1 MVGSPHG
8 SAPELSDSAIQN
20 KTFSLTNAH
29 KKQLGVSFDKRDK
42 LTCVSKLRQ
51 LQGPS
56 DQPFSWPFSCSV
68 VYTPFYKTSRSTTHL
83 NHPAGQIDSQGLT
96 PQLVERDPLLTA
108 GCQLPQVL
116 KYNKYALQSDGRKV
130 CQPIGKGTG
139 CQLPQVLKYNKYAI
153 QSDGGQVCQPMKIG
167 DPLLTAGGQLPQ
179 VLKYNKYAIQ
189 SDSRKVCQPMKV
201 RDPLLAAGC
210 QLPQVLKYNK
220 YAIQSDGGKV
230 CQPIGIK
237 DQLLT
242 AGCQLPQVLKYKYA
256 IQSDGGKVCQPI
268 KIGDSLLV
276 AGGQLPQVLTYKYTI
291 QSDGGKVCQPIG
303 IRDPL
308 LAAGVQLRHSEKM
321 PSDELMGTLSG
332 IMLIADLNPNYY
344 LKIW

>member
-116 KYNKYALQSDGRKV
+116 KYNKYA
-130 CQPIGKGTG
+130 
-139 CQLPQVLKYNKYAI
+139 
-153 QSDGGQVCQPMKIG
+153 
-167 DPLLTAGGQLPQ
+167 
-179 VLKYNKYAIQ
+179 
-189 SDSRKVCQPMKV
+189 
-201 RDPLLAAGC
+201 
-210 QLPQVLKYNK
+210 
-220 YAIQSDGGKV
+220 IQSDGGKL

-268 KIGDSLLV
+268 GIKDQLLK
-276 AGGQLPQVLTYKYTI
+276 AGCQLPQVPKYNKYAI
-291 QSDGGKVCQPIG
+291 
-303 IRDPL
+303 
-308 LAAGVQLRHSEKM
+308 
-321 PSDELMGTLSG
+321 
-332 IMLIADLNPNYY
+332 
-344 LKIW
+344 

>member
-29 KKQLGVSFDKRDK
+29 KKQLGVSLNKRDK

-130 CQPIGKGTG
+130 CQPIGKG
-139 CQLPQVLKYNKYAI
+139 I
-153 QSDGGQVCQPMKIG
+153 S
-167 DPLLTAGGQLPQ
+167 
-179 VLKYNKYAIQ
+179 
-189 SDSRKVCQPMKV
+189 
-201 RDPLLAAGC
+201 LLAAGC

-230 CQPIGIK
+230 
-237 DQLLT
+237 
-242 AGCQLPQVLKYKYA
+242 
-256 IQSDGGKVCQPI
+256 
-268 KIGDSLLV
+268 
-276 AGGQLPQVLTYKYTI
+276 
-291 QSDGGKVCQPIG
+291 
-303 IRDPL
+303 
-308 LAAGVQLRHSEKM
+308 
-321 PSDELMGTLSG
+321 
-332 IMLIADLNPNYY
+332 
-344 LKIW
+344 

>member
-1 MVGSPHG
+1 M
-8 SAPELSDSAIQN
+8 
-20 KTFSLTNAH
+20 
-29 KKQLGVSFDKRDK
+29 
-42 LTCVSKLRQ
+42 
-51 LQGPS
+51 
-56 DQPFSWPFSCSV
+56 
-68 VYTPFYKTSRSTTHL
+68 
-83 NHPAGQIDSQGLT
+83 
-96 PQLVERDPLLTA
+96 
-108 GCQLPQVL
+108 
-116 KYNKYALQSDGRKV
+116 
-130 CQPIGKGTG
+130 
-139 CQLPQVLKYNKYAI
+139 
-153 QSDGGQVCQPMKIG
+153 
-167 DPLLTAGGQLPQ
+167 
-179 VLKYNKYAIQ
+179 
-189 SDSRKVCQPMKV
+189 
-201 RDPLLAAGC
+201 
-210 QLPQVLKYNK
+210 
-220 YAIQSDGGKV
+220 

>member
-29 KKQLGVSFDKRDK
+29 KKQLGVSLNKRDK
-42 LTCVSKLRQ
+42 LTCVSKLRH

-56 DQPFSWPFSCSV
+56 YHPFSWPFSCSV

-116 KYNKYALQSDGRKV
+116 KY
-130 CQPIGKGTG
+130 
-139 CQLPQVLKYNKYAI
+139 
-153 QSDGGQVCQPMKIG
+153 
-167 DPLLTAGGQLPQ
+167 
-179 VLKYNKYAIQ
+179 
-189 SDSRKVCQPMKV
+189 
-201 RDPLLAAGC
+201 
-210 QLPQVLKYNK
+210 
-220 YAIQSDGGKV
+220 
-230 CQPIGIK
+230 
-237 DQLLT
+237 
-242 AGCQLPQVLKYKYA
+242 KYA

-268 KIGDSLLV
+268 KIGDSLLA

-303 IRDPL
+303 LRDPL